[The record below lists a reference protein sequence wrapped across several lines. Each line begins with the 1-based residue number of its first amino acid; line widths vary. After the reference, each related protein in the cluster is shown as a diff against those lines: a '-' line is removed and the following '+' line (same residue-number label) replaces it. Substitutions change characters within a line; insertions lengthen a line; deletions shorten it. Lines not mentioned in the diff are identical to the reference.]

1 METLRKITLKVDITR
16 DDSGDVLL
24 NGFGPKSQMGRAY
37 LMVLHGALEEA
48 VHEAEGP
55 VVDRDA
61 EELVTSRMERFHDRE
76 HVKRRLIARS
86 PGAGR

>member
-16 DDSGDVLL
+16 DESGDVLL

-48 VHEAEGP
+48 VHEAE
-55 VVDRDA
+55 RLEWCANRAKAKADA
-61 EELVTSRMERFHDRE
+61 IHN
-76 HVKRRLIARS
+76 LIARS
-86 PGAGR
+86 